1 MNNPSPD
8 LTQPRLP
15 RRRRPGDRIAA
26 LPVKEATD
34 LTPTQTYD
42 QTPDSE
48 ISVDVVSTVVHV
60 RELDRSMQFYC
71 DVLSCRVV
79 VREGDIAL
87 LLTPK
92 GFEIY
97 LHQKDE
103 LHGRSAGAL
112 GVRHLMWATD
122 NQSDLQRITE
132 RLRSYD
138 STAFSHTV
146 QGITVLEGTD
156 PDGCRVIVAYPN
168 PSQLPRTLIA
178 ERLRG

>member
-1 MNNPSPD
+1 
-8 LTQPRLP
+8 
-15 RRRRPGDRIAA
+15 
-26 LPVKEATD
+26 

-42 QTPDSE
+42 QTPDGE
-48 ISVDVVSTVVHV
+48 ISVDVVSTVVRV
-60 RELDRSMQFYC
+60 RELDRSLRFYC
-71 DVLSCRVV
+71 DVFSCRVV
-79 VREGDIAL
+79 VREADMAL

-97 LHQKDE
+97 LHQKDDFHD
-103 LHGRSAGAL
+103 HGAGVL
-112 GVRHLMWATD
+112 GVRHLMWAT
-122 NQSDLQRITE
+122 NSQSDLQRVTE
-132 RLRSYD
+132 RLRVYD

>member
-1 MNNPSPD
+1 
-8 LTQPRLP
+8 
-15 RRRRPGDRIAA
+15 
-26 LPVKEATD
+26 
-34 LTPTQTYD
+34 LTPPKPMA
-42 QTPDSE
+42 PDSE
-48 ISVDVVSTVVHV
+48 VSVDVVSTVVGV
-60 RELDRSMQFYC
+60 RALDRSLQFYC
-71 DVLSCRVV
+71 DVFSCRVV
-79 VREGDIAL
+79 VRQADIAL

-103 LHGRSAGAL
+103 LHDRGVGAL

-132 RLRSYD
+132 RLRGYD

-146 QGITVLEGTD
+146 QGVTLLEGTD
-156 PDGCRVIVAYPN
+156 PDGCRMIVAYPT

-178 ERLRG
+178 ERLRD